1 MPNQCKRML
10 SDNVQCDGL
19 VTSNITGEYCT
30 PCYFKLKKENS
41 LTALTERIVNP
52 PNLEIETQRDGIEVT
67 VNTNTKNG
75 FEKHPETIKEEIE
88 GNREIPT
95 VSKGIEVPQD
105 GKKYC
110 QSCIERGYGLKLAT
124 REWSKDYF
132 ICDDC
137 FEPLIN
143 SLVNYD
149 ATRAQVERVKNI
161 ASSNEPFL
169 NQFYE
174 ILNIPV
180 PLRFTRSEEI
190 LQLKNRNDIFVH
202 HAGALVNKNLE
213 EIKEQIENYQVMLF
227 QIKIGLE
234 PLTDYINK
242 IKAEE
247 RTKANI
253 EGVKKSKA
261 EVTKTK
267 MSKEEKEAK
276 ALGMSVERYKEMV
289 KKAKEREFDKIVGKK
304 DDDNNAA
311 PMIK

>member
-1 MPNQCKRML
+1 MSSKQCARIL
-10 SDNVQCDGL
+10 PDNSQCTAL
-19 VTSNITGEYCT
+19 VSSTLTGELCT
-30 PCYFKLKKENS
+30 KCYFEAKRASNTSENKSEKPLEERIGNQSNSIPEPINPYDNPDVPIPTDVQLEYDIKKEHQ
-41 LTALTERIVNP
+41 P
-52 PNLEIETQRDGIEVT
+52 GID
-67 VNTNTKNG
+67 KNAPD
-75 FEKHPETIKEEIE
+75 KT
-88 GNREIPT
+88 
-95 VSKGIEVPQD
+95 
-105 GKKYC
+105 KKYC

-137 FEPLIN
+137 FEPLVN

-149 ATRAQVERVKNI
+149 ATRAEVERVKNLPKR
-161 ASSNEPFL
+161 NEPFI

-174 ILNIPV
+174 LMSIPE

-202 HAGALVNKNLE
+202 HAQALVNMNLE
-213 EIKEQIENYQVMLF
+213 EVKAQIENYQVMLF
-227 QIKIGLE
+227 QVKIGLE

-242 IKAEE
+242 IKHEE

-253 EGVKKSKA
+253 EGIKKSKA
-261 EVTKTK
+261 EVTKVK

-276 ALGMSVERYKEMV
+276 ALGMTLEKYQEMV
-289 KKAKEREFDKIVGKK
+289 KKAKLREFNKITGQK
-304 DDDNNAA
+304 DDEGPA